1 MTMAFGFFINF
12 MNRTKEVIDWT
23 DTVIC
28 TYPER
33 VSITFLNGKN
43 FTEQMFDEFRTFFE
57 FHDSFGDWFDSK
69 DFPDGSRFSFM
80 IRFSD
85 DEEEEEEEE

>member
-28 TYPER
+28 TYPEC
-33 VSITFLNGKN
+33 VSITFLNGN
-43 FTEQMFDEFRTFFE
+43 DFTEQMFDEFRTFFE
-57 FHDSFGDWFDSK
+57 FHHSLDDLFDSK
-69 DFPDGSRFSFM
+69 HFPDGSRCSIT
-80 IRFSD
+80 IRLSE